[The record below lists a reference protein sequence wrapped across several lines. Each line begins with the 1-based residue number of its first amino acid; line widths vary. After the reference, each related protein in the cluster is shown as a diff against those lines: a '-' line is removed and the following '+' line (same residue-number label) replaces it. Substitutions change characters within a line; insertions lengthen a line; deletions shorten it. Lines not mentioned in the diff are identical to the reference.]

1 MAKKKGF
8 KRVNEKSVLF
18 AVFILLA
25 ILTIGSLL
33 IVKPKFTGMATFE
46 NFTTEGDCVDAGYEW
61 EVVEGSCILNSTC
74 VDSCEADCQV
84 TCEECDDLVI
94 GQECSSIT
102 YDNQINCE
110 FNNETWQ
117 DVIQQSCILN
127 STCVDSCEADCQVTC
142 QECDYNC
149 VGALCGDG
157 IVEGDEVCDDGEN
170 NAVVCTPAYDDS
182 CSYCNEDCSEEITLT
197 GASCG
202 DGTCDDNEDCSLCLS
217 DCSCNSGYTCAN
229 GICEEETPTATTSND
244 DDSSSDSESETSTV
258 TGDVVAGKS
267 SCVSAWSCGA
277 WGTCINGNQE
287 RECTDIY
294 NCATPIDKPVLTQA
308 CDSGE
313 AAEPVEEIPAETC
326 SDGIINQDEK
336 GIDCGGICEEKCTIF
351 TIVGNAVN
359 VPFNSSKQ
367 FVQENKILSFSFLGV
382 IVLIVS
388 WILVAKFALKKN
400 AFFFLKDF
408 HLPKGFN
415 FFKGKKKTDSYSSNP
430 NS

>member
-61 EVVEGSCILNSTC
+61 KNITEEKCTDILN
-74 VDSCEADCQV
+74 CEIGVTGCAE
-84 TCEECDDLVI
+84 TCEECEDIVI
-94 GQECSSIT
+94 GQECVG
-102 YDNQINCE
+102 
-110 FNNETWQ
+110 
-117 DVIQQSCILN
+117 DV
-127 STCVDSCEADCQVTC
+127 
-142 QECDYNC
+142 
-149 VGALCGDG
+149 CGDG
-157 IVEGDEVCDDGEN
+157 ITDDSEICDDGEN